1 MEILQKLSQEIA
13 YKELITNKK
22 SAKEFDSLTERKKKN
37 YVKLLKKTCRTRW
50 LGLHAGVGAA
60 FGEYKGFIYTLKEMQ
75 NDKVSGSTASGL
87 LKKIRYYKFLGT
99 LYLLKNILPSL
110 TGLSKTFQTG
120 SLNFSRISPA
130 INRCKSKILEVAKDD
145 RDIQRLKEDLN
156 ERIKELNIILKESEE
171 IRITDLV
178 EKYAK
183 SMCHNIE
190 ARFPQTTCKILE
202 SLGTEWALQ

>member
-87 LKKIRYYKFLGT
+87 LKRISHYKFLGT
-99 LYLLKNILPSL
+99 LYLLKNIPPSL
-110 TGLSKTFQTG
+110 TGLSKTCQTG
-120 SLNFSRISPA
+120 SHNFSRISPA
-130 INRCKSKILEVAKDD
+130 INKCKSKILEVVKGD
-145 RDIQRLKEDLN
+145 RVIQQLK
-156 ERIKELNIILKESEE
+156 
-171 IRITDLV
+171 
-178 EKYAK
+178 
-183 SMCHNIE
+183 
-190 ARFPQTTCKILE
+190 KI
-202 SLGTEWALQ
+202 